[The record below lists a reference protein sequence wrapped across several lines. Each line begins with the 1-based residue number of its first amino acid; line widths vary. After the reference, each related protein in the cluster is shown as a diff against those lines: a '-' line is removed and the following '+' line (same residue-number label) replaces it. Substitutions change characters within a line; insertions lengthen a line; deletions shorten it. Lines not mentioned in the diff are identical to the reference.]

1 MKHELKGIRRLMS
14 ALSNSRDGFVAA
26 WKSEEAVRLELI
38 LALFVVVAIAL
49 VPAARLEKII
59 LWLATFFV
67 LFAEVVN
74 TAIEYTVDRMGSEWN
89 ALSKTAKDLGS
100 LLVLLSLVN
109 FVLVWVWV
117 LV

>member
-1 MKHELKGIRRLMS
+1 MKHERKGFRRLLS

-26 WKSEEAVRLELI
+26 WRSEEAVRLELV

-49 VPAARLEKII
+49 VPAARVEKIL

-74 TAIEYTVDRMGSEWN
+74 TAIEYAVDRMGTGWH

-100 LLVLLSLVN
+100 LLVLISLAN
-109 FVLVWVWV
+109 FVLVWIWV
-117 LV
+117 LA